1 MVEKKHVAL
10 NLALAGA
17 LGWVGV
23 IVAAPWLA
31 AAAGPAVGV
40 IYAFG
45 SVICHQLPDRS
56 FHLAGV
62 QLPVCA
68 RCAGLYAG
76 AAGGV
81 LFWALRFRGRDH
93 IWPRGHALAVLVLA
107 SAPTALTVATAA
119 AGLGDPENLWRATL
133 ALPLG
138 MAGGAMVGAV
148 ASEHLK

>member
-1 MVEKKHVAL
+1 MFENKRVAL
-10 NLALAGA
+10 NVALWGALAWA
-17 LGWVGV
+17 VA
-23 IVAAPWLA
+23 IVLAPWLA
-31 AAAGPAVGV
+31 AAAGPVGGV
-40 IYAFG
+40 VYAFG

-81 LFWALRFRGRDH
+81 LLWALRSRGREQT
-93 IWPRGHALAVLVLA
+93 WPRGHALAVLAVA
-107 SAPTALTVATAA
+107 SVPTALTAASAA
-119 AGLGDPENLWRATL
+119 AGLGDPDNLWRATL

-138 MAGGAMVGAV
+138 MVGGAMVGAA
-148 ASEHLK
+148 ASDHLK